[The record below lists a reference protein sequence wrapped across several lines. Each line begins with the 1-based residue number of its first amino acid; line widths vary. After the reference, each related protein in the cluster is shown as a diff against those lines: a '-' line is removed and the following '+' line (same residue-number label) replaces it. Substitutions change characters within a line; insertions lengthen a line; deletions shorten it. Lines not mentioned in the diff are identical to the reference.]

1 MSRCIFVT
9 GATGAVGSALVPLLV
24 DPDSEVRLLVRADS
38 DAAATERLEVL
49 FRHWQWAE
57 DRPER
62 RRVSVVRGDATAPRF
77 GLDEAG
83 YAAVVASTTHIVHC
97 AASVRMNLPIEEA
110 RRSAVG
116 SAREVLELA
125 RRIAAQGRLGKV
137 ECVSTVGVGG
147 RRQAPIA
154 ETWVDPAG
162 PFHNTYEQSKAEA
175 EVLFRHAIEVE
186 GLPLTVHRPSMVVG
200 SSNDGGIIRFQIFY
214 YICEFLSG
222 RRTQGWYPRLT
233 GASLDIIPV
242 DRVAE
247 AIAASLADPSTAG
260 RIFHLCA
267 GPGRELQLDD
277 LRAGVRRLFASH
289 GLAIPAATTLPRRL
303 FALLMRVAAF
313 TAPPADRRAIAT
325 LPIYLD
331 YLAGRQVFTNHAYA
345 LWLRARGQDLHDPQR
360 LLATILGRYLAVRDP
375 GRT

>member
-1 MSRCIFVT
+1 MLVT
-9 GATGAVGSALVPLLV
+9 GATGAVGSALVPLLA
-24 DPDSEVRLLVRADS
+24 DAASEVRLLVRS
-38 DAAATERLEVL
+38 DNAAAAETRLEGL
-49 FRHWQWAE
+49 FRSWGWDA
-57 DRPER
+57 DRSER
-62 RRVSVVRGDATAPRF
+62 RRVSVVHGDAAAPHF
-77 GLDEAG
+77 ALDEAA
-83 YAAVVASTTHIVHC
+83 YAALAAATTDIVHC

-125 RRIAAQGRLGKV
+125 RRVATQGRLGKV

-147 RRQAPIA
+147 RRRAPIA
-154 ETWVDPAG
+154 ETWVDPTG

-200 SSNDGGIIRFQIFY
+200 SSSDGGIIHFQIFY

-222 RRTQGWYPRLT
+222 RRTRGWYPRLT

-267 GPGRELQLDD
+267 GPGRELLLDD
-277 LRAGVRRLFASH
+277 LQAGVRRLFASR
-289 GLAIPAATTLPRRL
+289 GLAIPAAATLPRSI
-303 FALLMRVAAF
+303 FALLMRLAAF

-345 LWLRARGQDLHDPQR
+345 TWLRTRGQDLHDPKR
-360 LLATILGRYLAVRDP
+360 LLAIILGRYLAVRDP
-375 GRT
+375 GRA